1 MKESDAMDPLLRR
14 TARAGGDT
22 RPPGACLDAETLAAW
37 ADGGL
42 PAAQR
47 ALVEA
52 HVADCDR
59 CLAMAGAMATT
70 APPTAEAEG
79 PTWSPIRWLLPLTTA
94 AVAVTAWLVVRP
106 AEPPTISTAPVSDAA
121 EMAKPTETLSGA
133 ETELRERAESR
144 RADQPAPQRK
154 AAPPPADPTAPPT
167 AAAVPPAQPVGEL
180 KDERQQ
186 AFARSAQLSGVILS
200 PDPNIRWRLRGSV
213 VERTTDGAASWVAQE
228 DGVDTELLAGASPA
242 RDVAWIV
249 GRRGTILLTTDG
261 TTWERLPFPEKASDL
276 VAITAQ
282 DAARATV
289 TTSDGRT
296 YVTTDGG
303 RNWSL
308 QENPAGPF

>member
-1 MKESDAMDPLLRR
+1 LLRR
-14 TARAGGDT
+14 TARADGDT

-42 PAAQR
+42 PAVQR
-47 ALVEA
+47 AAVEA

-70 APPTAEAEG
+70 APPAAEAEG
-79 PTWSPIRWLLPLTTA
+79 PTWSPIRWLVPLTTA

-106 AEPPTISTAPVSDAA
+106 ADPPAVTTAPESDAVT
-121 EMAKPTETLSGA
+121 MAKPADPPPPA
-133 ETELRERAESR
+133 ESEIRERAESR
-144 RADQPAPQRK
+144 REDTSTAQKKAAPTAAEP
-154 AAPPPADPTAPPT
+154 AAPPPA
-167 AAAVPPAQPVGEL
+167 AAAPVPQAMAEL

-186 AFARSAQLSGVILS
+186 AFARSAQLSGVVLS
-200 PDPNIRWRLRGSV
+200 PDPAVRWRLSG
-213 VERTTDGAASWVAQE
+213 RTVDRSEDGGTTWQAQQTGAAA
-228 DGVDTELLAGASPA
+228 DLIAGAAPS
-242 RDVAWIV
+242 RDLVWIV
-249 GRRGTILLTTDG
+249 GRRGTVLRSTDG
-261 TTWERLPFPEKASDL
+261 ATWERLPFPEEAADL

-289 TTSDGRT
+289 TTGDGRT

-303 RNWSL
+303 RTWSL

>member
-1 MKESDAMDPLLRR
+1 MKENDAMDPLLRR
-14 TARAGGDT
+14 AARAGGDT
-22 RPPGACLDAETLAAW
+22 DPPGACLDAETLAAW

-47 ALVEA
+47 ALVES

-70 APPTAEAEG
+70 SPPAPVER
-79 PTWSPIRWLLPLTTA
+79 PTWSPIRWLVPLTTA

-106 AEPPTISTAPVSDAA
+106 AEPPAISTAPASDAA
-121 EMAKPTETLSGA
+121 ELAKPTETLSGA
-133 ETELRERAESR
+133 DTELRERAESR
-144 RADQPAPQRK
+144 RADAPAAQRK
-154 AAPPPADPTAPPT
+154 AAPSASEPAAPPT
-167 AAAVPPAQPVGEL
+167 AAAAPPAQPVPEL

-186 AFARSAQLSGVILS
+186 AFARSAQLSGVVLS
-200 PDPNIRWRLRGSV
+200 PDPAVRWRLRGSV
-213 VERTTDGAASWVAQE
+213 IERTTDDGASWVAQE
-228 DGVDTELLAGASPA
+228 GGVDTELLAGASPA

-249 GRRGTILLTTDG
+249 GRRGTVLLTTDG
-261 TTWERLPFPEKASDL
+261 TTWERLPFPEKAADP

-303 RNWSL
+303 RTWSL
-308 QENPAGPF
+308 QENSAGPF

>member
-1 MKESDAMDPLLRR
+1 MKENDAMDPLLRR
-14 TARAGGDT
+14 AARAGGDT
-22 RPPGACLDAETLAAW
+22 PPPGTCLDAETLAAW

-42 PAAQR
+42 PATQR
-47 ALVEA
+47 DAVEA

-59 CLAMAGAMATT
+59 CLAMAGALATT
-70 APPTAEAEG
+70 SPPAVER
-79 PTWSPIRWLLPLTTA
+79 PTWSPIRWLVPLTTA

-106 AEPPTISTAPVSDAA
+106 AEPPTISTAPATDAA
-121 EMAKPTETLSGA
+121 EMAKPA
-133 ETELRERAESR
+133 ETFSTAEPGLRERAEPR
-144 RADQPAPQRK
+144 RTDQPAAQRK
-154 AAPPPADPTAPPT
+154 AAPPASEPMAPPT
-167 AAAVPPAQPVGEL
+167 AAAVPPAQPVPEL

-200 PDPNIRWRLRGSV
+200 PDPAVRWRLRGSD
-213 VERTTDGAASWVAQE
+213 VERTTDGGATWVAQE
-228 DGVDTELLAGASPA
+228 DGGDAELLAGASPA

-249 GRRGTILLTTDG
+249 GRGGTVLLTTDG
-261 TTWERLPFPEKASDL
+261 TTWGRLPFPEKASDL

-282 DAARATV
+282 DASRATV

-303 RNWSL
+303 RTWSL

>member
-1 MKESDAMDPLLRR
+1 MDPLLRR
-14 TARAGGDT
+14 AAGAAGDT
-22 RPPGACLDAETLAAW
+22 PPPGTCLDAETLAAW

-47 ALVEA
+47 AAVEA

-70 APPTAEAEG
+70 SPPAPVER
-79 PTWSPIRWLLPLTTA
+79 PTWSPIRWLVPLTTA

-106 AEPPTISTAPVSDAA
+106 AEPPTISTAPASDAA

-133 ETELRERAESR
+133 ETDLRERAESR

-154 AAPPPADPTAPPT
+154 AAPPPAEPAPPT
-167 AAAVPPAQPVGEL
+167 AAAVPPGQPVPEL

-200 PDPNIRWRLRGSV
+200 PDPAVRWRLRGSL
-213 VERTTDGAASWVAQE
+213 VERTTDGGVTWVVQE
-228 DGVDTELLAGASPA
+228 PGVDTELLAGASPA
-242 RDVAWIV
+242 RDVAWIA
-249 GRRGTILLTTDG
+249 GRRGTVLLTIDG
-261 TTWERLPFPEKASDL
+261 ATWERLPFPEKAADL

-282 DAARATV
+282 DASRATV
-289 TTSDGRT
+289 TTGDGRT
-296 YVTTDGG
+296 YVTSDGG
-303 RNWSL
+303 RTWSL

>member
-1 MKESDAMDPLLRR
+1 MDPLLRR
-14 TARAGGDT
+14 AARTGGDT

-47 ALVEA
+47 AIVEA

-70 APPTAEAEG
+70 SPPAPVER
-79 PTWSPIRWLLPLTTA
+79 PTWSPIRWLVPLTTA

-106 AEPPTISTAPVSDAA
+106 AEPPTISTAPASDSA
-121 EMAKPTETLSGA
+121 EMARPTETLSGA
-133 ETELRERAESR
+133 EAELRERAESR

-154 AAPPPADPTAPPT
+154 AAPPPAEPTAPPT
-167 AAAVPPAQPVGEL
+167 AAAPAAQPVPEL
-180 KDERQQ
+180 KDERPQL
-186 AFARSAQLSGVILS
+186 FARSAQLSGAILS
-200 PDPNIRWRLRGSV
+200 PDPNVRWRLRGSV
-213 VERTTDGAASWVAQE
+213 VERTTDGGVTWVAQE

-261 TTWERLPFPEKASDL
+261 TTWERLPFPENAGDL
-276 VAITAQ
+276 VAITAR
-282 DAARATV
+282 DASHATV
-289 TTSDGRT
+289 TAGDGRT
-296 YVTTDGG
+296 YVTSDGG
-303 RNWSL
+303 RTWSL

>member
-1 MKESDAMDPLLRR
+1 MDPLLRR

-70 APPTAEAEG
+70 SPPAPVER
-79 PTWSPIRWLLPLTTA
+79 PTWSPIRWLVPLTTA

-106 AEPPTISTAPVSDAA
+106 AEPPTISTAPASDAA
-121 EMAKPTETLSGA
+121 EMAKPADPPPAA
-133 ETELRERAESR
+133 ESEIRERAESR
-144 RADQPAPQRK
+144 RADQPASQRK

-167 AAAVPPAQPVGEL
+167 AAAVPPAQPVPEL

-186 AFARSAQLSGVILS
+186 AFARSAQLSGVVPEVMWTVRLS
-200 PDPNIRWRLRGSV
+200 PAGSSARV
-213 VERTTDGAASWVAQE
+213 QVKTPPSISQSFRDTRVTLPSPMVASAAKVA
-228 DGVDTELLAGASPA
+228 VKAPS
-242 RDVAWIV
+242 
-249 GRRGTILLTTDG
+249 
-261 TTWERLPFPEKASDL
+261 LPSTNDS
-276 VAITAQ
+276 TSS
-282 DAARATV
+282 ARAVSIST
-289 TTSDGRT
+289 
-296 YVTTDGG
+296 
-303 RNWSL
+303 
-308 QENPAGPF
+308 